1 MNALKNLKKINR
13 LKLTVLTASL
23 LIIAGF
29 SIWLYA
35 TSMIQNQTQLLTASN
50 LTHEE
55 IWSYEGALQ
64 WWKTTYATTITPLTT
79 ITITFGAITL
89 LGPILWTKIQQ
100 KQVLKTFTDSL
111 ELASTEKFE
120 IK

>member
-1 MNALKNLKKINR
+1 MHALKNLKKINQR
-13 LKLTVLTASL
+13 KLTVLTASL
-23 LIIAGF
+23 LIIVGF
-29 SIWLYA
+29 SIWMYA
-35 TSMIQNQTQLLTASN
+35 TSIIQNHTQLLTASN
-50 LTHEE
+50 LTQKE

-79 ITITFGAITL
+79 IMITFGAITL
-89 LGPILWTKIQQ
+89 LGPILRTKIHQ